1 MGPHLSAL
9 QAPGTAV
16 GIVTGFGRKH
26 SGCPDQRIPQQA
38 SALMSLQAS
47 EVFSATHTGGRSRAT
62 HARSHPNTPGR
73 RHILA
78 AGRSRATHARSHPN
92 TPGRRHIL
100 AAKPLALCNS
110 PTPLELR
117 RQEPAPHRLAVLYKP
132 GLHRPAVPRTP
143 VGAPALRTHRQAPPN
158 QRPVLRSRS
167 PDSYSCVLH
176 LACSLVGLAFSFQLL
191 VAEDLPG
198 GFFDSSLG
206 LLCRTFDVEALI

>member
-62 HARSHPNTPGR
+62 HARSHPN
-73 RHILA
+73 I
-78 AGRSRATHARSHPN
+78 
-92 TPGRRHIL
+92 PGRRHIL